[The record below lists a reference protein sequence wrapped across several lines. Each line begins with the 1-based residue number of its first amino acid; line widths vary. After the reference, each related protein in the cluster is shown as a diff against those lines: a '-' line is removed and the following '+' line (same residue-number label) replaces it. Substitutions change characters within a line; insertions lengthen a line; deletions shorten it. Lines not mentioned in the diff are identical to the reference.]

1 MGGRGKSTVIKSAS
15 IPVELAELMEA
26 NNISPSEAMRTGII
40 AILEGRK
47 FVTVNE
53 ELERILD
60 EKGIVKV
67 EKKGDVDRLVRD
79 VPVYQLP
86 PELRAKKL
94 AMNLMKSVKDT
105 MMIDFHKIVE
115 VAAANNVPIEAIT
128 RELKKLDVDII

>member
-26 NNISPSEAMRTGII
+26 NNISPSEAMRAGII

-47 FVTVNE
+47 FVTVNDE
-53 ELERILD
+53 IERILD

-105 MMIDFHKIVE
+105 MMIDLHKIAE
-115 VAAANNVPIEAIT
+115 VAAANHVPIEAIT

>member
-26 NNISPSEAMRTGII
+26 NNISPSEAMRAGII

-47 FVTVNE
+47 FVIVNDE
-53 ELERILD
+53 IERILD

-105 MMIDFHKIVE
+105 MMIDLHKIVE